1 MRNPSEDTR
10 QLQAEELHDALAEF
24 ARLYQFRDRDRIC
37 CHDVSVTQCY
47 ALEVLSKRAECTL
60 NELAAELCLEKSTAS
75 RVVATLERKGYIARS
90 GHPRDGRAI
99 LLRATSAGRRL
110 YARIRTGLV
119 EEKQRLLRLLNE
131 YIDGPGLTVVIG
143 AEHPDPNLRSFSL
156 IASTYEDGSG
166 TGTVGVIGPT
176 RMRYSRAIDV
186 VDGAAQ
192 AVSRVLRDPN

>member
-1 MRNPSEDTR
+1 MRNSSEDTR

-119 EEKQRLLRLLNE
+119 EEKQRLLEDFPPEVAEAATEMIRRLATAVRE
-131 YIDGPGLTVVIG
+131 RAAASGV
-143 AEHPDPNLRSFSL
+143 PDSKT
-156 IASTYEDGSG
+156 A
-166 TGTVGVIGPT
+166 
-176 RMRYSRAIDV
+176 
-186 VDGAAQ
+186 
-192 AVSRVLRDPN
+192 